1 MERKFLLSQA
11 NKENLSENQIS
22 IEKIKAPSNK
32 KSSKKPGEKHF
43 RVIAYFFPGAV
54 KTAADGSNRYQ
65 FDIQRTQNLWG
76 IPVFDY
82 EPIDLDTDFG
92 LTKDQLQCKFDP
104 PNSNA
109 AFEAMKLRR
118 VQDGILRNIPSN
130 VITLWYVPFDI
141 YPNNT
146 TIECAYND
154 ETVFIP
160 GHGLSLPMQHIIIT
174 NDAASNLNLS
184 LVPHEFGHIFF
195 FTSPIN
201 PGVDPT
207 TVQLG
212 IPGTPQTH
220 SNDPNNVMFG
230 TPDNNILLEQDQLTK
245 AKTSRIL
252 FTKEKPHK
260 K

>member
-1 MERKFLLSQA
+1 MSEP
-11 NKENLSENQIS
+11 NKENLSENHIN
-22 IEKIKAPSNK
+22 IENVKAPPNK
-32 KSSKKPGEKHF
+32 KNCKKTCEKQV

-54 KTAADGSNRYQ
+54 KTAADGSDRYQ
-65 FDIQRTQNLWG
+65 FDIQRTQYLWG
-76 IPVFDY
+76 IPAFKY

-92 LTKDQLQCKFDP
+92 LTKDQLQCTFEP

-109 AFEAMKLRR
+109 AFEVMKLRR
-118 VQDGILRNIPSN
+118 VQDGILRNIPTN

-141 YPNNT
+141 YPNND
-146 TIECAYND
+146 TIGCAYND

-160 GHGLSLPMQHIIIT
+160 GHGPSSPMQHIIIT
-174 NDAASNLNLS
+174 NDAASSLNLS

-195 FTSPIN
+195 YTSPIN

-212 IPGTPQTH
+212 IQGTPQTH
-220 SNDPNNVMFG
+220 SNDPNNIMFR
-230 TPDNNILLEQDQLTK
+230 TPDNNILLEQDQLAK

-252 FTKEKPHK
+252 FKNEKEKPHK